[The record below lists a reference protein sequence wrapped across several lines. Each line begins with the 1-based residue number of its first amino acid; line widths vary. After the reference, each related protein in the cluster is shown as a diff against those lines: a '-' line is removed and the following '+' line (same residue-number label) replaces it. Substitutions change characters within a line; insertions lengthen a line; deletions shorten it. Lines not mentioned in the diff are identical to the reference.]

1 MSIITIIMTES
12 ADLATIMIMR
22 STSIII
28 MTMTKS
34 AVAMTTIM
42 RSMSITIMT
51 MTESAV
57 ATIMKSTITT
67 IMTES
72 AAAATAMSI
81 TITMT
86 ESVAAAMTI
95 TTIMQMKSSQA
106 GAVRQ
111 LRNIHVRDLR
121 RSLRHFPSLINTVSF
136 SVQKECFLQRTEH
149 GFILIWFRKKQRSVR
164 ERRSIQAV
172 CA

>member
-1 MSIITIIMTES
+1 MAMTMIMTIMSIIIMTMMKS
-12 ADLATIMIMR
+12 AADTTMIMR
-22 STSIII
+22 STSIITI

-34 AVAMTTIM
+34 AADTTTIM
-42 RSMSITIMT
+42 R
-51 MTESAV
+51 
-57 ATIMKSTITT
+57 STITT

-72 AAAATAMSI
+72 VAADTTMSI
-81 TITMT
+81 TITTIMT

-95 TTIMQMKSSQA
+95 TIIMQMKYSQA
-106 GAVRQ
+106 GVVRQ

-149 GFILIWFRKKQRSVR
+149 GSILIWFRKKQRSVR
-164 ERRSIQAV
+164 EHRSIQAV